1 MIILSIDSGLEKTGY
16 ALFDKNKK
24 IPEGFKYLE
33 SGLILTSKIHKL
45 EERIR
50 RIYTSIKKI
59 IKRTKPEHMIIEQLF
74 FFKNLKTA
82 VSVAQ
87 AQGTL
92 LLVAAQEGI
101 PVTFLTPLQ
110 IKQIITGYGQADKKS
125 VQKMLRMTLQ
135 LDDEL
140 KKDDVADAIACGA
153 AYCYITNNG
162 TPAGINNSN

>member
-1 MIILSIDSGLEKTGY
+1 MSIDSGLEKTGY
-16 ALFDKNKK
+16 ALFNKNKQ

-33 SGLILTSKIHKL
+33 SGLILTNKMHKI

-50 RIYTSIKKI
+50 QIYIRVRKI
-59 IKRTKPEHMIIEQLF
+59 IKRTKPDHMIIEQLF

-87 AQGTL
+87 AQGIL
-92 LLVAAQEGI
+92 LLVAAQDGI

-110 IKQIITGYGQADKKS
+110 IKQIITGYGHADKKS
-125 VQKMLRMTLQ
+125 VQKMLRITLR
-135 LDDEL
+135 LGDEL

-162 TPAGINNSN
+162 SLAGN